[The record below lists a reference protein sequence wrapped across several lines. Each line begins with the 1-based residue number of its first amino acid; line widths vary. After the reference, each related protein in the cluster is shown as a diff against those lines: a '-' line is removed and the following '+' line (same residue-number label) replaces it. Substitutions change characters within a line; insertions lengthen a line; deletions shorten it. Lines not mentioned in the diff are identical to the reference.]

1 MSNTKDLISA
11 FSSFNSKLE
20 KTTKKRVDLMGFSD
34 ITEFIPTGNYLLNA
48 QMSGSLR
55 GGYPNARSLGIGG
68 DSGTGKTFLCL
79 NAIKNAQ
86 EMGYAV
92 FYIDT
97 EGALDK
103 KDFSN
108 FGINMDLLSYTRIGV
123 ISEVKFYIHD
133 IIKMKEENPDIK
145 IMLIVDSLTH
155 LETNKEVEDR
165 AKGSNA
171 QDMGLRAKE
180 LRQLFKSF
188 TLKLSNLKIPLIF
201 TSHTYSSMDQYSPKA
216 MSGGS
221 GPLYSA
227 SVVMMLSK
235 GVLRAD
241 DDNTSKET
249 GKEKTGV
256 KVRSETDKNRL
267 AKPEKI
273 EIHISFHK
281 GMNPYVGL
289 QDYLSWEN
297 CGVERGNK
305 LTEKE
310 FKKLSSAEAE
320 ACSEFEVDGEKFY
333 FRPKGAARN
342 FILRCN
348 GDVVPWREIFTSRVF
363 TDQVIDELD
372 KNVIQPKF
380 KYSSLADIEAVEQ
393 LELQIENDLD
403 ELEKEADD
411 SND

>member
-1 MSNTKDLISA
+1 MSKATDLISA
-11 FSSFNSKLE
+11 FSKFNTDLE
-20 KTTKKRVDLMGFSD
+20 KATKKRVNLKGFSD
-34 ITEFIPTGNYLLNA
+34 VTEFIPTGNFLLNA

-86 EMGYAV
+86 AMDYAV

-103 KDFSN
+103 KDFAN
-108 FGINMDLLSYTRIGV
+108 FGINMEMLNYKRIGV
-123 ISEVKFYIHD
+123 ISEVKFYVHD
-133 IIKMKEENPDIK
+133 IIKMKESNPDIK
-145 IMLIVDSLTH
+145 IMLVVDSLTH

-188 TLKLSNLKIPLIF
+188 TLDLSNLKIPLIF
-201 TSHTYSSMDQYSPKA
+201 TSHTYASMDQYTPKA
-216 MSGGS
+216 MSGGA

-235 GVLRAD
+235 GTLKAED
-241 DDNTSKET
+241 DVSSKDS

-256 KVRSETDKNRL
+256 KVRSSTDKNRL

-310 FKKLSSAEAE
+310 FSKLKGAESE
-320 ACSEFEVDGEKFY
+320 SCSEFEVNGEKFY
-333 FRPKGAARN
+333 FLPKAAARN
-342 FILRCN
+342 FIIKFN
-348 GDVVPWREIFTSRVF
+348 GDVVPWREIFTDRVF
-363 TDQVIDELD
+363 TDSVIDELD
-372 KNVIQPKF
+372 KHVIQPKF
-380 KYSSLADIEAVEQ
+380 KYSSLADVEAAE
-393 LELQIENDLD
+393 LIELQMD
-403 ELEKEADD
+403 EDVEAED
-411 SND
+411 

>member
-1 MSNTKDLISA
+1 MASTKDLMSA
-11 FSSFNSKLE
+11 FSRFNDGLE
-20 KTTKKRVDLMGFSD
+20 KQTKKRVKLRGFSD
-34 ITEFIPTGNYLLNA
+34 VTEYIHTGNYLLNA

-86 EMGYAV
+86 ALNYAV

-97 EGALDK
+97 EGALDQ

-108 FGINMDLLSYTRIGV
+108 FGINMDLLNYKRIGI
-123 ISEVKFYIHD
+123 ISEVKFFIND
-133 IIKMKEENPDIK
+133 IIKMVEENPGLK
-145 IMLIVDSLTH
+145 IMIVVDSLTH
-155 LETNKEVEDR
+155 LETNKEIDDIT
-165 AKGSNA
+165 KGSNA

-188 TLKLSNLKIPLIF
+188 TLDLSNLKIPLIF
-201 TSHTYSSMDQYSPKA
+201 TSHTYASMDQYTPKA

-235 GVLRAD
+235 GHLKD
-241 DDNTSKET
+241 DSKT
-249 GKEKTGV
+249 KTGV
-256 KVRSETDKNRL
+256 IVRSQTDKNRL
-267 AKPEKI
+267 AKPDKI
-273 EIHISFHK
+273 EFHISFHK

-297 CGVERGNK
+297 CGVGRGNK
-305 LTEKE
+305 LTEN
-310 FKKLSSAEAE
+310 
-320 ACSEFEVDGEKFY
+320 EFEKLKGSDPEKCSKFEVGGETFY
-333 FRPKGAARN
+333 FLPKETARN
-342 FILRCN
+342 YIIRHN
-348 GDVVPWREIFTSRVF
+348 GDTVPWREIFSDKIFIDPVL
-363 TDQVIDELD
+363 DELD
-372 KNVIQPKF
+372 KNVIIPKF
-380 KYSSLADIEAVEQ
+380 KYSSLAEVES
-393 LELQIENDLD
+393 D
-403 ELEKEADD
+403 ELSDLEQMEGNE

>member
-1 MSNTKDLISA
+1 MSKATDLISA
-11 FSSFNSKLE
+11 FSKFNTDLE
-20 KTTKKRVDLMGFSD
+20 KATKKRVNLKGFSD
-34 ITEFIPTGNYLLNA
+34 VTEFIPTGNFLLNA

-86 EMGYAV
+86 AMDYAV

-103 KDFSN
+103 KDFAN
-108 FGINMDLLSYTRIGV
+108 FGINMEMLNYKRIGV
-123 ISEVKFYIHD
+123 ISEVKFYVHD
-133 IIKMKEENPDIK
+133 IIKMKESNPDIK
-145 IMLIVDSLTH
+145 IMLVVDSLTH

-188 TLKLSNLKIPLIF
+188 TLDLSNLKIPLIF
-201 TSHTYSSMDQYSPKA
+201 TSHTYASMDQYTPKA
-216 MSGGS
+216 MSGGA

-235 GVLRAD
+235 GTLKAED
-241 DDNTSKET
+241 DVSSKDS

-256 KVRSETDKNRL
+256 KVRSSTDKNRL

-310 FKKLSSAEAE
+310 FSKLKGAESE
-320 ACSEFEVDGEKFY
+320 SCSEFEVNGEKFY
-333 FRPKGAARN
+333 FLPKAAARN
-342 FILRCN
+342 FIIKFN
-348 GDVVPWREIFTSRVF
+348 GDVVPWREIFTDRVF
-363 TDQVIDELD
+363 TDSVIDELD

-380 KYSSLADIEAVEQ
+380 KYSSLADVEAAE
-393 LELQIENDLD
+393 LIELQMD
-403 ELEKEADD
+403 EDVEAED
-411 SND
+411 

>member
-1 MSNTKDLISA
+1 MASTKDLMSA
-11 FSSFNSKLE
+11 FSRFNEGLE
-20 KTTKKRVDLMGFSD
+20 KHTKKRVKLRGFSD
-34 ITEFIPTGNYLLNA
+34 VTEYIHTGNYLLNA

-86 EMGYAV
+86 SMDYAV

-97 EGALDK
+97 EGALDQS
-103 KDFSN
+103 DFEN
-108 FGINMDLLSYTRIGV
+108 FGINMDLLNYKRIGI
-123 ISEVKFYIHD
+123 ISEVKFFIND
-133 IIKMKEENPDIK
+133 IIKMVEENPGLK
-145 IMLIVDSLTH
+145 IMIIVDSLTH
-155 LETNKEVEDR
+155 LETNKEVDDIS
-165 AKGSNA
+165 KGSNA

-188 TLKLSNLKIPLIF
+188 TLDLSNLKIPLIF
-201 TSHTYSSMDQYSPKA
+201 TSHTYSSMDQYTPKA

-235 GVLRAD
+235 GHLKD
-241 DDNTSKET
+241 DSKT
-249 GKEKTGV
+249 KTGV
-256 KVRSETDKNRL
+256 IVRSQTDKNRL
-267 AKPEKI
+267 AKPDKI
-273 EIHISFHK
+273 EFHISFHK

-297 CGVERGNK
+297 CGVGRGNK

-310 FKKLSSAEAE
+310 FGRLKGSDPEK
-320 ACSEFEVDGEKFY
+320 CSKFEVDGETFY
-333 FRPKGAARN
+333 FLPKETARN
-342 FILRCN
+342 YIIRHN
-348 GDVVPWREIFTSRVF
+348 GAVVPWREIFSDKIFIDPVL
-363 TDQVIDELD
+363 DELD
-372 KNVIQPKF
+372 KNVIIPKF
-380 KYSSLADIEAVEQ
+380 KYSSLAEVET
-393 LELQIENDLD
+393 D
-403 ELEKEADD
+403 ELSDLEQMEGND

>member
-1 MSNTKDLISA
+1 MSKATDLISA
-11 FSSFNSKLE
+11 FSRFNSDLE
-20 KTTKKRVDLMGFSD
+20 KTTKKRVKLMGFSD
-34 ITEFIPTGNYLLNA
+34 ITEFIPTGNFLLNA

-86 EMGYAV
+86 DMDYAV
-92 FYIDT
+92 FYVDT

-103 KDFSN
+103 KDFVN
-108 FGINMDLLSYTRIGV
+108 FGVNMEMLNYKRIGI
-123 ISEVKFYIHD
+123 ISEVKFFVHD
-133 IIKMKEENPDIK
+133 IIKMKENNPELK
-145 IMLIVDSLTH
+145 IMIIVDSLTH
-155 LETNKEVEDR
+155 LETNKEIDDR

-180 LRQLFKSF
+180 LRQLFKSM
-188 TLKLSNLKIPLIF
+188 TLDLSNLKIPLIF
-201 TSHTYSSMDQYSPKA
+201 TAHTYASMDQYTPKA
-216 MSGGS
+216 MSGGA

-227 SVVMMLSK
+227 SVVMMLAK
-235 GVLRAD
+235 GVLKAED
-241 DDNTSKET
+241 DVSSKDD

-256 KVRSETDKNRL
+256 KVRSTTDKNRL

-310 FKKLSSAEAE
+310 FSKLKGAESE
-320 ACSEFEVDGEKFY
+320 SCSPFEVEGEKFY
-333 FRPKGAARN
+333 FLPKSAARN
-342 FILRCN
+342 FIIKFN
-348 GDVVPWREIFTSRVF
+348 GDVVPWREIFSDRVF
-363 TDQVIDELD
+363 TDDVIDELD
-372 KNVIQPKF
+372 KNIIMPKF
-380 KYSSLADIEAVEQ
+380 KYSSLADVEAAE
-393 LELQIENDLD
+393 LIELQMD
-403 ELEKEADD
+403 EEDEVED
-411 SND
+411 